1 MAVTVA
7 ERTQTAAGVG
17 GHVEG
22 LEDMHRIA
30 GDGSRR
36 SLKVCPSRFG
46 GKAFGFAKIHRSD
59 FSEEVRELAAVS
71 TVCRL
76 ARADILVMT
85 ENSAPNSRSY
95 AMAKPPVVEPHQ
107 LRHALK
113 VAAVTGHS
121 PVRDVALL
129 FLFYG
134 TGLMP
139 NEAAKLLVSDYLEAN
154 GAVRVDSAVRAEIAF
169 NGKVRPLIWANTRI
183 CQAIDDYLAYR
194 LVARHGVTT
203 TAAAYR
209 GLDSRGPLFMSSDG
223 EPFTFTRRI
232 TGSGAISYSCETL
245 AEIVRRLHQQAGI
258 EGGNASAARRTFAVL
273 LHRDGRSLKLIQ
285 ELIGVSSL
293 SAVKNLID
301 GDPVRLSA
309 IVRGVI

>member
-1 MAVTVA
+1 M
-7 ERTQTAAGVG
+7 
-17 GHVEG
+17 
-22 LEDMHRIA
+22 
-30 GDGSRR
+30 S
-36 SLKVCPSRFG
+36 
-46 GKAFGFAKIHRSD
+46 
-59 FSEEVRELAAVS
+59 
-71 TVCRL
+71 
-76 ARADILVMT
+76 
-85 ENSAPNSRSY
+85 
-95 AMAKPPVVEPHQ
+95 KPPVIEPHQ

-129 FLFYG
+129 LLFYG

-139 NEAAKLLVSDYLEAN
+139 NEAAKLLVSDYLETN
-154 GAVRVDSAVRAEIAF
+154 GAVRVDSAIRAEIAF
-169 NGKVRPLIWANTRI
+169 NGKVRPLIWANTRT

-194 LVARHGVTT
+194 LAARHGVTT

-209 GLDSRGPLFMSSDG
+209 GLDPRGPLFMSSDG

-245 AEIVRRLHQQAGI
+245 TEIVRRLHQQAGI
-258 EGGNASAARRTFAVL
+258 EGGNASAARRTFAVR